1 MVAYFHG
8 VKAPTTACLKIG
20 HVIECRIGKRRLQ
33 LVWQSQQEPTS
44 ARTPESQRIKERDS
58 KPTSKMK
65 TKPHQDL
72 AGHVLKYI
80 ISTSQQFCEVEM
92 LSPVIVKHM
101 GKNGVRESLKI
112 VSSHS

>member
-1 MVAYFHG
+1 
-8 VKAPTTACLKIG
+8 
-20 HVIECRIGKRRLQ
+20 
-33 LVWQSQQEPTS
+33 
-44 ARTPESQRIKERDS
+44 
-58 KPTSKMK
+58 MK